1 MVARYSTGNRRIDTG
16 LINVIVAGLFS
27 YPVKSFRACSRQSLT
42 MGIDGLHN
50 DRRWMV
56 VNQRGEF
63 LSQRQLPKMA
73 TIGASLTNGQLQL
86 ELPSGANRRVAVPD
100 AAEETISVSVWQDSC
115 AAQSAD
121 EDVNDWLSTYL
132 GRSCRLVYLP
142 VSSRR
147 GVQGFATQQVGF
159 ADGYPLLL
167 TSTASLH
174 ELNQRLMKKGID
186 AVSMNRFRPNLV
198 VEGDEALTPFAE
210 DGWASLSI
218 NGIRLV
224 NAKPCGR
231 CMVTTVDQQ
240 SGEKQPGREP
250 LTTLSEFRTDSAGE
264 VLFGINLVPEVVG
277 TEPARLSV
285 GDRLQIQLR

>member
-1 MVARYSTGNRRIDTG
+1 M
-16 LINVIVAGLFS
+16 NVIVAGLFS
-27 YPVKSFRACSRQSLT
+27 YPVKSLRACQRQMLT
-42 MGIDGLHN
+42 MDAEGLHD

-86 ELPSGANRRVAVPD
+86 ELPSGESRRVAVPD
-100 AAEETISVSVWQDSC
+100 AAEEPVSVKVWQDSC
-115 AAQSAD
+115 AAQVAD
-121 EDVNDWLSTYL
+121 DEVNEWLSTYL
-132 GRSCRLVYLP
+132 GRVCRLVYLP

-147 GVQGFATQQVGF
+147 AVQGFAEQRLGF

-167 TSTASLH
+167 TSTASLN
-174 ELNQRLMKKGID
+174 ELNQRLLKKGID

-198 VEGDEALTPFAE
+198 VEGDDPLTPFAE
-210 DGWASLSI
+210 DGWASLTI
-218 NGIRLV
+218 GGLRLV

-250 LTTLSEFRTDSAGE
+250 LATLSEFRTDSAGE
-264 VLFGINLVPEVVG
+264 VLFGINLVPELSG